1 MQFHSLK
8 FAAPAVLVYLLTGS
22 LFWCRADQQ
31 AASEQRVSLTR
42 DVMPILRAK
51 CQGCHQPA
59 KGLGGYVVTQFDR
72 LVASGESGD
81 AAVVAGQPDQSELLR
96 QIKPVDGSAA
106 MPKDSPALS
115 SHEIELIERWIA
127 AGAVDDTA
135 TTADKIDASH
145 PPVYTHP
152 STITSM
158 AFSSDGKWLAVNG
171 FHEALLLDAQTFEV
185 AQRLVGL
192 SERIESLTF
201 SPDSTLL
208 AVTGGS
214 PGRFGEVQIW
224 SVPQGQL
231 VLSHQVTYDSLFGGA
246 FSPDGKLL
254 AFGAT
259 DRVVR
264 AIETQTGKQVLHQG
278 THEDW
283 PLATVFNPSGTHLV
297 SAGRDMTLRLTEV
310 ATERFIDNITS
321 ITPGALKGGINALAM
336 HSSEDQVL
344 VGGSDGV
351 PKIYRIFRQTE
362 RRIGD
367 DSNLIRQFPEMP
379 GRIFDV
385 DLDSQSKMFAVA
397 STLDGAS
404 QLAVFP
410 YDAPSTLPDDVK
422 AAMAKAAYE
431 RNEAEKQL
439 IQDFQK
445 QTAPAMLQLQIAD
458 SLYAIDLHP
467 SGTSVATAG
476 ASGMVRIYS
485 VPSGEV
491 IKEFVTVPLSTD
503 ASQAHSTIERLA
515 AGTGLELPS
524 DQQPQIEHESSLLPT
539 GAIRQFQ
546 VHPTEIH
553 LTSAADYVQ
562 LVITATYEDGQVVDV
577 TRLAKISSGSSS
589 VSLDAFGMVRS
600 ISQADQTAQQQTVVD
615 IEFQEH
621 RLQVPVRLSAE
632 DSKAPDF
639 VRDINPVL
647 TRLGCNSGT
656 CHGAQQGKNGFQ
668 LSLRGYDPVGDLRAL
683 GDDLRSRRLNS
694 AAPDSSLM
702 LMKPVG
708 TVPHV
713 GGMLMTQDSTYY
725 HLLRQWIAAGARL
738 DTQSTKVQRIEIFP
752 TLPIIDQPGAWQQFR
767 ITAYY
772 PDGTTRDV
780 TQEAVLESSN
790 TEVCQSLAGGRIK
803 ALRRGEASM
812 LARYEGAYAAAS
824 VTVMGDR
831 QGFQWQQPDANNT
844 IDQLVANKWQ
854 RLKILPSQL
863 CDDSTFLRR
872 VRLDLTGLPPTVD
885 ELQAF
890 LADHR
895 PSSIKRQAKVN
906 QLLGSEDYVEHWTNK
921 WSDLLQVNS
930 KFLGGEGA
938 AAFRGWIRRAV
949 AENWPYDQ
957 FVTKL
962 LTATGSNKEHP
973 EAAYYK
979 ILRQPE
985 LMMENTTHL
994 FLAVRFNCNKCHDH
1008 PFERWTQD
1016 QYYQLAAYFAQT
1028 ELQAAPAS
1036 EGQTIGGTNVEGA
1049 KPLYEKVQ
1057 DRNDGEIKHA
1067 RTGQTVPPQFPY
1079 PASYQVGADASRRQ
1093 HLAAWIV
1100 SRDNPYFATSMVNRL
1115 WGYLTGT
1122 GLIEPLD
1129 DIRAGNPA
1137 SNPELLNHLRDE
1149 FIRSDFDVQHVLRL
1163 ICNSRTYQL
1172 SVAKHDWNSDDHTNF
1187 SSAKARRLPAEVL
1200 YDTVYRV
1207 TGTATAIPGV
1217 QPGTRAAQL
1226 PDVTFNLADGFL
1238 NNLGRPPRESACEC
1252 ERSQEL
1258 QLGPVMA
1265 LVSGPTV
1272 GAAISDGQN
1281 ELVKLTEKEIS
1292 YSQMIQEIYL
1302 RILNRYPTS
1311 AEIEVLS
1318 QAADAIDTDH
1328 QALTKTVA
1336 EKEQWWIERRA
1347 TLEAERLA
1355 KLETVRQA
1363 AQARRQEIAPEQ
1375 TRLEQE
1381 RQARI
1386 AATQQTLDEYARD
1399 PVQIANNYL
1408 ASNGP
1413 SSNWFPLA
1421 AVEGQSTNGAVLT
1434 PLADRSL
1441 VASGNAQPGTYTV
1454 RLRTPL
1460 KGIRG
1465 FRLETLP
1472 LDSQPGGGP
1481 GLSANGN
1488 FVITEIEI
1496 DAAPLAQPD
1505 QRSRQKIATAKAS
1518 FTQAGFNHAAV
1529 IDGQARDQGGW
1540 AVYPLG
1546 GIVHWLTLSL
1556 EQPIDFADGTEL
1568 SLAIHQYHNAENHRL
1583 ARFRISATTDQGE
1596 IPLGEPEEFTA
1607 ARAIAS
1613 TARTAENLKGLLA
1626 FLDKSDAKWNE
1637 LRAALATAQTPV
1649 PADPQ
1654 LVMLETET
1662 AELEKTT
1669 ADDPQL
1675 VQLRADL
1682 ESSQQQLKQKRLTQA
1697 QDLAWALINS
1707 PAFLFNR

>member
-1 MQFHSLK
+1 MQIHSSRNVVL
-8 FAAPAVLVYLLTGS
+8 AVLGYLLSGAFS
-22 LFWCRADQQ
+22 CCSADQQ
-31 AASEQRVSLTR
+31 AIADQKVSLTK

-59 KGLGGYVVTQFDR
+59 KALGGYVVTQFAR
-72 LVASGESGD
+72 LVASGESGN
-81 AAVVAGQPDQSELLR
+81 AGVVAGQPSQSELLR
-96 QIKPVDGSAA
+96 QITPVDGLAA
-106 MPKDSPALS
+106 MPKDLPALS
-115 SHEIELIERWIA
+115 SHEIALIEQWIA
-127 AGAVDDTA
+127 TGAVDDTP
-135 TTADKIDASH
+135 TSTDTIDASN
-145 PPVYTHP
+145 PPVYLHP
-152 STITSM
+152 STITSL
-158 AFSSDGKWLAVNG
+158 AFSPDGKWLAVNG
-171 FHEALLLDAQTFEV
+171 FHETLLLDAATFQV

-192 SERIESLTF
+192 SERVESLTF

-224 SVPQGQL
+224 SLPQGQL
-231 VLSHQVTYDSLFGGA
+231 LLSHQVTYDSLFGGA
-246 FSPDGKLL
+246 FSPDGKLF

-283 PLATVFNPSGTHLV
+283 PLATVFNPTGTHLV
-297 SAGRDMTLRLTEV
+297 SAGRDMTVRLTEV

-336 HSSEDQVL
+336 HSSADQVL
-344 VGGSDGV
+344 VGGSDGI
-351 PKIYRIFRQTE
+351 PKVYRIFRETE

-385 DLDSQSKMFAVA
+385 DLDSQSTIFAVA
-397 STLDGAS
+397 STLDGVS
-404 QLAVFP
+404 QLSVFP
-410 YDAPSTLPDDVK
+410 FEAPTALPDEVK

-431 RNEAEKQL
+431 RNDTEKQL

-445 QTAPAMLQLQIAD
+445 QTAPAITQLQIPD

-467 SGTSVATAG
+467 SGTSVVAAG
-476 ASGMVRIYS
+476 ASGTVRVYS
-485 VPSGEV
+485 VPSGQ
-491 IKEFVTVPLSTD
+491 ILKEFVAVPLSTD
-503 ASQAHSTIERLA
+503 TDGQLSNNLLLA

-524 DQQPQIEHESSLLPT
+524 DQQPQIDQELSLLPA
-539 GAIRQFQ
+539 GAVLQLQI
-546 VHPTEIH
+546 HPTEIS
-553 LTSAADYVQ
+553 LLSATDYAQ
-562 LVITATYEDGQVVDV
+562 LVITATYEEGQVVDV
-577 TRLAKISSGSSS
+577 TRLAKFSTGSAG
-589 VSLDAFGMVRS
+589 VSIDSLGMVRS
-600 ISQADQTAQQQTVVD
+600 VSQADQSKDQQAVVD
-615 IEFQEH
+615 IEFQGH
-621 RLQVPVRLSAE
+621 RRQLPVRLPEEA
-632 DSKAPDF
+632 SKRPDF
-639 VRDINPVL
+639 FRDINPIL

-683 GDDLRSRRLNS
+683 GDDLRGRRLNS

-713 GGMLMTQDSTYY
+713 GGVLMKEDSTYY
-725 HLLRQWIAAGARL
+725 QLLRQWIAAGARL

-752 TLPIIDQPGAWQQFR
+752 SLPIIDQPGAWQQFR
-767 ITAYY
+767 ITAFY
-772 PDGTTRDV
+772 PDGTSRDV

-790 TEVCQSLAGGRIK
+790 TEVCQSLAGGRVK

-812 LARYEGAYAAAS
+812 LARYEGAYAASS

-831 QGFQWQQPDANNT
+831 QGFQWQQPEANNT

-863 CDDSTFLRR
+863 SDDSTFLRR
-872 VRLDLTGLPPTVD
+872 VRLDLTGLPPTVE

-890 LADHR
+890 LADQR
-895 PSSIKRQAKVN
+895 PSTIKRQAKID

-930 KFLGGEGA
+930 KFLGTDGA
-938 AAFRGWIRRAV
+938 AAFRGWIRKTV
-949 AENWPYDQ
+949 AENWPYDK
-957 FVTKL
+957 FVTNL

-979 ILRQPE
+979 ILRQPD

-1016 QYYQLAAYFAQT
+1016 QYYQLGAYFAQT
-1028 ELQAAPAS
+1028 ELQADPAS

-1057 DRNDGEIKHA
+1057 DRTDGEIKHV
-1067 RTGQTVPPQFPY
+1067 RTGQVVPPKFPY
-1079 PASYQVGADASRRQ
+1079 SASYQVAPDASRRQ

-1129 DIRAGNPA
+1129 DIRAGNPP

-1149 FIRSDFDVQHVLRL
+1149 FISSDFNVQHVLRL

-1172 SVAKHDWNSDDHTNF
+1172 SVAKHEWNSDDHTNF

-1207 TGTATAIPGV
+1207 TGTASAIPGV

-1226 PDVTFNLADGFL
+1226 PDVAFNLADGFL

-1272 GAAISDGQN
+1272 GTAISDGQN
-1281 ELVKLTEKEIS
+1281 ELVKLAAKEIA
-1292 YSQMIQEIYL
+1292 YPEMIQDIYL
-1302 RILNRYPTS
+1302 RILNRYPTPK
-1311 AEIEVLS
+1311 EIEVLS
-1318 QAADAIDTDH
+1318 QSADSIDTDH
-1328 QALTKTVA
+1328 QSLAQSLA
-1336 EKEQWWIERRA
+1336 EKEQWWIERRS
-1347 TLEAERLA
+1347 TLESERLA
-1355 KLETVRQA
+1355 KLETVRVA
-1363 AQARRQEIAPEQ
+1363 AQARRQEIADEQ
-1375 TRLEQE
+1375 SRLEQE
-1381 RQARI
+1381 RQAKI
-1386 AATQQTLDEYARD
+1386 AAAQQLLDEYAKD

-1408 ASNGP
+1408 ASNATGG
-1413 SSNWFPLA
+1413 NWFPLLPF
-1421 AVEGQSTNGAVLT
+1421 EGHSTNGATLA
-1434 PLADRSL
+1434 PQADRSL
-1441 VASGNAQPGTYTV
+1441 VASGNAQPGTYTL
-1454 RLRTPL
+1454 RFRTPL

-1465 FRLETLP
+1465 FRLEALP

-1488 FVITEIEI
+1488 LVITEIEI
-1496 DAAPLAQPD
+1496 DAAPLSQPD
-1505 QRSRQKIATAKAS
+1505 QRSRQKVAMAKAS
-1518 FTQAGFNHAAV
+1518 FTQAGFDPAAV
-1529 IDGQARDQGGW
+1529 INGQARDQGGW
-1540 AVYPLG
+1540 GVHPRG
-1546 GIVHWLTLSL
+1546 GIVHWLTFAL
-1556 EQPIDFADGTEL
+1556 EQPIDFAEGTEL
-1568 SLAIHQYHNAENHRL
+1568 TVAIHQYHNAENHRL
-1583 ARFRISATTDQGE
+1583 GRFRISVTTDQGE

-1637 LRAALATAQTPV
+1637 LRAALATAQAPV
-1649 PADPQ
+1649 PADSQ
-1654 LVMLETET
+1654 LVMLETQV
-1662 AELEKTT
+1662 AELEKPTP
-1669 ADDPQL
+1669 DDPQL